1 MKQLSS
7 LIKYIAVLLI
17 TSMTSV
23 VALAQDSLSDI
34 DIEVEP
40 TAIDSGPFYAQLWF
54 WVVIG
59 VVFLLLLIVLIRGN
73 GGKKKPEKKVEK
85 VVAVIDNEDKD
96 DNDEEK
102 E

>member
-7 LIKYIAVLLI
+7 LIKYIAFFLFC
-17 TSMTSV
+17 TMSSV
-23 VALAQDSLSDI
+23 VALAQDSLPDL
-34 DIEVEP
+34 DLEVEP
-40 TAIDSGPFYAQLWF
+40 TVIDSGPFYAQLWF

-85 VVAVIDNEDKD
+85 KVEKVVIDKDK
-96 DNDEEK
+96 NNAEK
-102 E
+102 K

>member
-23 VALAQDSLSDI
+23 VAFAQDSLSEI
-34 DIEVEP
+34 EIEVEP
-40 TAIDSGPFYAQLWF
+40 TAIDGGPFYAQLWF

-59 VVFLLLLIVLIRGN
+59 VVFLLLLIVLLRGS
-73 GGKKKPEKKVEK
+73 GGKKKPEKEVEEKVEQTL
-85 VVAVIDNEDKD
+85 INNQDINEVKG
-96 DNDEEK
+96 
-102 E
+102 

>member
-73 GGKKKPEKKVEK
+73 GGKKKSEKKVEK

>member
-17 TSMTSV
+17 ISMTSV
-23 VALAQDSLSDI
+23 VAFAQDSLSDI
-34 DIEVEP
+34 EIEVEP

-59 VVFLLLLIVLIRGN
+59 VVFLLLLIVLLRGS
-73 GGKKKPEKKVEK
+73 GGKKKPKKEVEEKVEK
-85 VVAVIDNEDKD
+85 TVINNQDINEVKG
-96 DNDEEK
+96 
-102 E
+102 

>member
-23 VALAQDSLSDI
+23 VACAQDSLSEI
-34 DIEVEP
+34 EIEVEP
-40 TAIDSGPFYAQLWF
+40 TAIDGGPFYAQLWF

-59 VVFLLLLIVLIRGN
+59 VVFLLLLIVLLRGS
-73 GGKKKPEKKVEK
+73 GGKKKPEKEVEEKVEQTLINNQ
-85 VVAVIDNEDKD
+85 VINEVKR
-96 DNDEEK
+96 
-102 E
+102 

>member
-17 TSMTSV
+17 ISMTSV
-23 VALAQDSLSDI
+23 VAFAQDSLSDI
-34 DIEVEP
+34 EIEVEP

-59 VVFLLLLIVLIRGN
+59 VVFLLLLIVLLRGS
-73 GGKKKPEKKVEK
+73 GGKKKPEKEVEEKVEQTL
-85 VVAVIDNEDKD
+85 INNQDINEVKG
-96 DNDEEK
+96 
-102 E
+102 

>member
-23 VALAQDSLSDI
+23 VACAQDSLSEI
-34 DIEVEP
+34 EIEVEP
-40 TAIDSGPFYAQLWF
+40 TAIDGGPFYAQLWF

-59 VVFLLLLIVLIRGN
+59 VVFLLLLIVLLRGS
-73 GGKKKPEKKVEK
+73 GGKKKPEKEVEEKVEQTL
-85 VVAVIDNEDKD
+85 INNQDINEVKG
-96 DNDEEK
+96 
-102 E
+102 

>member
-17 TSMTSV
+17 ISMTSV
-23 VALAQDSLSDI
+23 VAFAQDSLSDI
-34 DIEVEP
+34 EIEVEP

-59 VVFLLLLIVLIRGN
+59 VVFLLLLIVLLRGS
-73 GGKKKPEKKVEK
+73 GGKKKPKKEV
-85 VVAVIDNEDKD
+85 
-96 DNDEEK
+96 EEK
-102 E
+102 LEKTVINNQDINEVKG